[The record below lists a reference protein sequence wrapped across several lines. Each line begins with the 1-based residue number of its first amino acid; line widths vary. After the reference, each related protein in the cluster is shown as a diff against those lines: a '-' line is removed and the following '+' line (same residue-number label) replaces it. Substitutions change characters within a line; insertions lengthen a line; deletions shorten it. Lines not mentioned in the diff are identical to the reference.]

1 MMKLSA
7 RAQQMKPSATLAM
20 DAKAKQMKAAG
31 VDVIS
36 FATGEPDFDTPLAIR
51 EEAKA
56 ALDAGMTRY
65 TPSAGIPE
73 LRAAIREKLMA
84 DNDLAYADDQ
94 IAVTCGAKQAIFN
107 ALQVLCD
114 PGDEVIVP
122 APYWVSY
129 PEQVLLAGAAPVI
142 VTTPQKNGFKLTPEA
157 LEKAITPRTAAIILN
172 YPSNPTGSTY
182 TREELASLGRMLAEH
197 EVAII
202 SDEIYEKLLYGRT
215 PHCSIASAHPPAREL
230 TVLINGVSKAY
241 AMTGWRMGYAA
252 GPKQVI
258 GKLVALNGQQTSGI
272 PGFVQRACIR
282 ALRGPQEEVEAMRRE
297 FQARRDLMLERM
309 LAIPGVICHKPEGAF
324 YLFPDMSAYRGKR
337 AGGARIES
345 ADDLAQYL
353 LENAHL
359 ATVSG
364 EPFGAPGHIRFSYAT
379 SRPVIEEGMR
389 RLAEALKTLD

>member
-1 MMKLSA
+1 MIKISA
-7 RAQQMKPSATLAM
+7 RALQMKPSATLAM

-73 LRAAIREKLMA
+73 LRAAIREKLA
-84 DNDLAYADDQ
+84 SDNDLAYADDE

-107 ALQVLCD
+107 ALQVICD

-129 PEQVLLAGAAPVI
+129 PEQVLLAGASPVI
-142 VTTPQKNGFKLTPEA
+142 VTTPQSNGFKLLPEA
-157 LEKAITPRTAAIILN
+157 LAKAITPRTSAIILN

-182 TREELASLGRMLAEH
+182 TREELASLGRVLTERQ
-197 EVAII
+197 VAII
-202 SDEIYEKLLYGRT
+202 SDEIYEKLLYGNT
-215 PHCSIASAHPPAREL
+215 AHCSIAAAHPPAREL
-230 TVLINGVSKAY
+230 TVVINGVSKAY

-252 GPKQVI
+252 GPKPVI
-258 GKLVALNGQQTSGI
+258 GKLIALTGQQNSGI
-272 PGFVQRACIR
+272 PGFVQRACVR

-309 LAIPGVICHKPEGAF
+309 LAIPNLTCHRPEGAF
-324 YLFPDMSAYRGKR
+324 YLFPNVSAYLGKR
-337 AGGARIES
+337 AGEKRIES
-345 ADDLAQYL
+345 AEALAQYL
-353 LENAHL
+353 LENAHI

-364 EPFGAPGHIRFSYAT
+364 DPFGAPGHIRFSYAT
-379 SRPVIEEGMR
+379 SRTVIEEGMR
-389 RLAEALKTLD
+389 RLAEALRKLD